1 MINSPVQKIKE
12 RLTIEEVVSSY
23 IPIIQ
28 VGNSLKAKCPFHNE
42 KTPSFFISR
51 ERNSYYCFGCS
62 KGGDIFSFVQEFEG
76 LDFKGSLKL
85 LAERAGVSL
94 SNIVEDNSDRDN
106 LYKVMEEASLYFQG
120 NLNQNLEAKKYLKDR
135 GLEDRTI
142 SDFRL
147 GFANNNWRDL
157 TNFLHKKGYSFEI
170 IEKAGLAKRKD
181 ETKKVD
187 ESIYDRFRSRIM
199 FPIADSSK
207 RIIAFSG
214 RYFETESENK
224 NNSIVPAKYLNS
236 PETPIFSKS
245 AVLYGLDK
253 AKESIRKNNFSIL
266 VEGQMDLLLSHQAG
280 FRNTVA
286 TSGTAVSGDLVG
298 KDNNVSNLGLVRR
311 LSKNLIIS
319 FDGDE
324 AGMRATERTS
334 KIALNLDMDVKI
346 TSLPKGLDPA
356 DLILKN
362 GVEEWKNTIK
372 NSKHIIQFILDD
384 ILENNPK
391 DTRKSGQLI
400 KDKVLP
406 YLLLLQSDIDVNFFL
421 NLISKKGEIPIEAL
435 RSDLN
440 KIAEDQNNVLRN
452 NEVVN
457 PFVKEY
463 QKSDLDKERSILA
476 WLVGIIFLKKEKEEA
491 NLDLKKI
498 IDNLQIILNSS
509 LNEIL
514 DKLKFN
520 KEELVFRV
528 EEFYSNKEE
537 GLIYKDAL
545 ELLKEL
551 KIIKLE
557 ELAEEQ
563 KNDLNNPEILK
574 SFNLTKIQIE
584 DIRNGRFNF

>member
-23 IPIIQ
+23 IPLVK

-51 ERNSYYCFGCS
+51 ERNSYYCFGCA
-62 KGGDIFSFVQEFEG
+62 KGGDIFSFVEEFEG
-76 LDFKGSLKL
+76 LDFKGALKL
-85 LAERAGVSL
+85 LAERANVSL
-94 SNIVEDNSDRDN
+94 NDFVEDNSERDQ
-106 LYKVMEEASLYFQG
+106 LYKVMEEATNYFQN
-120 NLNQNLEAKKYLKDR
+120 NLNQNPEVIKYLKTR
-135 GLEDRTI
+135 GLEDKTI

-147 GFANNNWRDL
+147 GFALNDWRSL

-214 RYFETESENK
+214 RYFENENENK

-253 AKESIRKNNFSIL
+253 AKEYIRKNNFSIL

-286 TSGTAVSGDLVG
+286 TSGTAVSGDLVD
-298 KDNNVSNLGLVRR
+298 KDNNVSNLGLIRR
-311 LSKNLIIS
+311 LSKNIVIS

-324 AGMRATERTS
+324 AGLRATERAS
-334 KIALNLDMDVKI
+334 KIGLGLDMDVKI
-346 TSLPKGLDPA
+346 ARLPTGLDPA
-356 DLILKN
+356 DLILKL
-362 GVEEWKNTIK
+362 GIEDWKKVIK
-372 NSKHIIQFILDD
+372 SSTHIIEY
-384 ILENNPK
+384 ILENILTEHSK
-391 DTRKSGQLI
+391 DNRKIGQLI
-400 KDKVLP
+400 KEKVLP

-421 NLISKKGEIPIEAL
+421 NTISKKTDIPIDAL
-435 RSDLN
+435 RSDFE
-440 KIAEDQNNVLRN
+440 KIKEEQVHIFKN

-463 QKSDLDKERSILA
+463 QKSDTDKERNILA
-476 WLVGIIFLKKEKEEA
+476 WLVGIIFLKKEKEEGTPE
-491 NLDLKKI
+491 LKKI
-498 IDNLQIILNSS
+498 IDNLEIILYDKIDKIVENS
-509 LNEIL
+509 
-514 DKLKFN
+514 KLN
-520 KEELVFRV
+520 KEELVFKV
-528 EEFYSNKEE
+528 EEFYSNKET
-537 GLIYKDAL
+537 GLIYKDAM

-551 KIIKLE
+551 KIVKLE
-557 ELAEEQ
+557 QLAEEQ

-574 SFNLTKIQIE
+574 SFNLIKIQIE

>member
-23 IPIIQ
+23 IPLIK

-42 KTPSFFISR
+42 KTPSFFIST

-76 LDFKGSLKL
+76 LDFRGSLKL

-94 SNIVEDNSDRDN
+94 NDVVEDNSDREK
-106 LYKVMEEASLYFQG
+106 LYKVMEDATSYFEN
-120 NLNQNLEAKKYLKDR
+120 NLNQNLEVKKYLKDR
-135 GLEDRTI
+135 GLEDKTI
-142 SDFRL
+142 VDFRL
-147 GFANNNWRDL
+147 GFALNNWREL
-157 TNFLHKKGYSFEI
+157 TNFLHKKGYTFEI
-170 IEKAGLAKRKD
+170 IEKAGLAKKKD

-187 ESIYDRFRSRIM
+187 EYIYDRFRSRIM

-214 RYFETESENK
+214 RYFEQENENK

-253 AKESIRKNNFSIL
+253 AKEYIRKNNFSIL

-286 TSGTAVSGDLVG
+286 TSGTAVNGDLTD

-311 LSKNLIIS
+311 LSKNIIMS

-324 AGMRATERTS
+324 AGLRATERAS
-334 KIALNLDMDVKI
+334 KIALSLDMDVKI
-346 TSLPKGLDPA
+346 ANLPKDLDPA

-362 GVEEWKNTIK
+362 GVEEWKKVIK

-384 ILENNPK
+384 ILENHAK
-391 DTRKSGQLI
+391 DIRKSGQLI
-400 KDKVLP
+400 RGKVLP

-421 NLISKKGEIPIEAL
+421 NLISKKSDIPIEAL
-435 RSDLN
+435 RSDLS
-440 KIAEDQNNVLRN
+440 KIKEEQNNIFKN
-452 NEVVN
+452 NEVIN
-457 PFVKEY
+457 PFIKEN
-463 QKSDLDKERSILA
+463 QKSDTDKERNTLA
-476 WLVGIIFLKKEKEEA
+476 WLIGIIFLKKENEENDLELQKIIKHIQDIFNI
-491 NLDLKKI
+491 NLD
-498 IDNLQIILNSS
+498 
-509 LNEIL
+509 EIL

-528 EEFYSNKEE
+528 EDFYSNKEP

-557 ELAEEQ
+557 QLAEEQ
-563 KNDLNNPEILK
+563 RNDLNNPEILK

>member
-106 LYKVMEEASLYFQG
+106 LYKVMEEASLYFQS

-214 RYFETESENK
+214 RYFETEHENK

-311 LSKNLIIS
+311 LSKNIIIS

-362 GVEEWKNTIK
+362 GVEEWKNIIK

-384 ILENNPK
+384 ILENNSK

-440 KIAEDQNNVLRN
+440 KIAEDQNNILRN

-476 WLVGIIFLKKEKEEA
+476 WLVGIIFLKQEKEEA
-491 NLDLKKI
+491 NLDLKKV
-498 IDNLQIILNSS
+498 IDNLQIILNAS
-509 LNEIL
+509 LTEIL